1 MQGDPITMDGPDVV
15 AVKHAAP
22 SAHLIAVHMDVIN
35 HCMTTRADL
44 AAYLAK
50 EQLEDH
56 VLIPMDGESF
66 EF

>member
-1 MQGDPITMDGPDVV
+1 MDGPDVA
-15 AVKHAAP
+15 AVKRAAP
-22 SAHLIAVHMDVIN
+22 SSHLIAVHMDAIN

-50 EQLEDH
+50 ERLKDK
-56 VLIPMDGESF
+56 VLIPLDGESF